1 MTVPVAFYAPLKPP
15 DHPVA
20 SGDRR
25 MAQLLMKALAV
36 AGFAPEL
43 ASRISS
49 YDGAGDAQRQVA
61 LREAAE
67 AEADRLVAG
76 WRLAPA
82 QARPR
87 LWFTYHVYYKAPDWV
102 GPRVSSALGIPYVV
116 AEGTRAPKRAGGPW
130 ALGHR
135 GCEAALDAA
144 HIIYIMNAVDRPAL
158 DAGRPSGQQ
167 LIDLPPF
174 IETGEHVDHDGDRG
188 LSDVP
193 HLLTVAMMRPGD
205 KLASY
210 RLLAAALEQIVP
222 LPWRL
227 TLVGD
232 GAARAEIEALFAPFG
247 DRIAMKG
254 AINDAAALAALY
266 AQADLFVWPAVNE
279 AYGMVFLEAQA
290 AGCPVVAGAFGGVP
304 GVVKDGETG
313 VLTTPGDIDVFAS
326 AIATLLAAPERR
338 RSMGCAA
345 REFLVRER
353 SLDRAA
359 AILRNSLSPLMG
371 TRLSTPAV
379 AS

>member
-76 WRLAPA
+76 WRLA

-158 DAGRPSGQQ
+158 DAARPSGQR

-174 IETGEHVDHDGDRG
+174 IEAGGHVVHSDDSG

-193 HLLTVAMMRPGD
+193 YLLTVAMMRPGD

-210 RLLAAALEQIVP
+210 RLLAAALERIVP

-232 GAARAEIEALFAPFG
+232 GAARAEVEALFAPFG
-247 DRIAMKG
+247 DRIVMKG

-313 VLTTPGDIDVFAS
+313 VLTTPGDIDVFAR

-338 RSMGCAA
+338 RSMGRAA

-359 AILRNSLSPLMG
+359 AILRDSLSPLVG
-371 TRLSTPAV
+371 TRLSTPVIAP
-379 AS
+379 